1 MVRPTLPEPPSRF
14 LPVFLLALIFAGC
27 SEPAKTG
34 TDKPKDSGPPPAPVT
49 GRSAFQRMYIQARA
63 WAPDAQPLRLS
74 SFDLREVASADGRCG
89 AWQATFVSQQRSK
102 ARSYTF
108 SVIES
113 PGNVHEGVLPGRE
126 EAWSGPHGQTRP
138 FLLQAVKADSDEA
151 YAAAVKKSS
160 DYLKK
165 NPNVPV
171 QFLLESTPRFPN
183 PAWRV
188 IWGET
193 IGTSDYSVFV
203 DASTGEYLQT
213 LR

>member
-1 MVRPTLPEPPSRF
+1 MFRPTSTELSTRV
-14 LPVFLLALIFAGC
+14 LPVLLLALIFAGC

-34 TDKPKDSGPPPAPVT
+34 AIKPKESGPPPTPVS
-49 GRSAFQRMYIQARA
+49 GRSALQRMYIQARA

-74 SFDLREVASADGRCG
+74 SFNLKEVASDEGKCG
-89 AWQATFVSQQRSK
+89 AWQATFVSQQRGK
-102 ARSYTF
+102 ARTYTY

-126 EAWSGPHGQTRP
+126 EGWSGPHGQTRP
-138 FLLQAVKADSDEA
+138 LLLQAVKADSDEA
-151 YAAAVKKSS
+151 YTAAVKKSS

-165 NPNVPV
+165 NPGVPV

>member
-1 MVRPTLPEPPSRF
+1 
-14 LPVFLLALIFAGC
+14 
-27 SEPAKTG
+27 
-34 TDKPKDSGPPPAPVT
+34 
-49 GRSAFQRMYIQARA
+49 
-63 WAPDAQPLRLS
+63 
-74 SFDLREVASADGRCG
+74 
-89 AWQATFVSQQRSK
+89 
-102 ARSYTF
+102 
-108 SVIES
+108 
-113 PGNVHEGVLPGRE
+113 VHEGVLPGRE
-126 EAWSGPHGQTRP
+126 EAWSGPRGQTRP

-171 QFLLESTPRFPN
+171 QFLLESTSRFPN

>member
-1 MVRPTLPEPPSRF
+1 MFRLTLPGSYTCF
-14 LPVFLLALIFAGC
+14 LSVLFLALIFAGC

-34 TDKPKDSGPPPAPVT
+34 TVKPKDSGPPPAPVT

-74 SFDLREVASADGRCG
+74 SFNLKEVASDDGKCG
-89 AWQATFVSQQRSK
+89 AWQAIFVSQQRSK
-102 ARSYTF
+102 ARSYTY

-165 NPNVPV
+165 NPGVPV
-171 QFLLESTPRFPN
+171 QFLLEATPRFPN

-193 IGTSDYSVFV
+193 LGTSDYSVFV

-213 LR
+213 LH